1 VIKVVVNDGDG
12 GSTGATK
19 TLKVVAVEDKPV
31 IQGFDT
37 PVTYTVGG
45 SPVILDDNA
54 TVKDVDSSNFENGKL
69 TVSLTGFA
77 QNTDRLSIR
86 NQGTG
91 AGQIGITGANLIT
104 FGGVVIG
111 SFTGGAQLV
120 SLEVKFNANATA
132 AAVQA
137 VLRNIMFSVT
147 TPNPSL
153 QQRMVNASLRDG
165 DGATSNVVSKAIY
178 LI

>member
-1 VIKVVVNDGDG
+1 MIKVVVNDGDG

-77 QNTDRLSIR
+77 QNTDR
-86 NQGTG
+86 
-91 AGQIGITGANLIT
+91 
-104 FGGVVIG
+104 
-111 SFTGGAQLV
+111 
-120 SLEVKFNANATA
+120 
-132 AAVQA
+132 
-137 VLRNIMFSVT
+137 
-147 TPNPSL
+147 
-153 QQRMVNASLRDG
+153 
-165 DGATSNVVSKAIY
+165 
-178 LI
+178 